1 MNELLNHLINRS
13 DVFNLDLVHSFF
25 DFDNMQIHNINTY
38 SYSLLAQS
46 RQIQNEIIDLDYDK
60 ELNLIF
66 CVCGNKD
73 N

>member
-1 MNELLNHLINRS
+1 MQLLNHLINRS

-66 CVCGNKD
+66 WVIKITY
-73 N
+73 

>member
-46 RQIQNEIIDLDYDK
+46 RQIQNEIIGLDYDK

-66 CVCGNKD
+66 
-73 N
+73 